1 MSDKVI
7 RIASQQGFS
16 DSWTTADPSNLNL
29 LDFTIPSGM
38 IVDLSKSYIAFN
50 TEVTHAAGG
59 NFATGLEPTNTMIKM
74 NGLNAA
80 DDAIEV
86 PNVALIRNAHINCDA
101 KGMIE
106 SIRRVDTLK
115 SSLWNLEHDA
125 EDRKDDMNAFTAPKG
140 VRGIGNQSSYFLDP
154 CTQSKDA
161 NDVDIVGAESRNIA
175 RDVKVPIKDIF
186 GIGEA
191 DDWNTS
197 KFGETRIHCETN
209 WKDVRAEKL
218 GGNEETCLSFDGTN
232 QWGKMSDQTL
242 VAAAA
247 TAEVITEITYDDWQL
262 KVPFFLGQR
271 CLISATTN
279 NADPN
284 PADVPVEIS
293 AISYNSGNRKVYI
306 TFSAAWFTEG
316 QGAGVTLSDILLKAD
331 NTYVPGVTVNKAEL
345 VLFTKSPMP
354 TADSYNYVTYTTEQ
368 DNGNAIDSFSR
379 GYVVEP
385 SAQNLFVALCR
396 SGKKLPTTQIVSYRY
411 AVDNEDQTGNR
422 SIAPASPLQYDR
434 LIRCLDAASPT
445 TEWRN
450 AQQRFLNLKPD
461 TAAAGGTVAPV
472 NPPGLTD
479 SMYDQFNTLICET
492 LMQTPE
498 PKYLDLQIESTGT
511 ADANDD
517 KKLEDIILYKQH
529 FKSI

>member
-1 MSDKVI
+1 MSDKII

-16 DSWTTADPSNLNL
+16 DTWDNTGAPTKLNL

-50 TEVTHAAGG
+50 TEISHDAGG

-74 NGLNAA
+74 NGLVDN
-80 DDAIEV
+80 DDATEV
-86 PNVALIRNAHINCDA
+86 PNVALIRNAHINCDG
-101 KGMIE
+101 KGLIE

-140 VRGIGNQSSYFLDP
+140 IRGVGNQTSFFLDA
-154 CTQSKDA
+154 TTRNVDA
-161 NDVDIVGAESRNIA
+161 NDVVIQDSTSRNIA

-197 KFGETRIHCETN
+197 KFGETRLHCETN
-209 WKDVRAEKL
+209 WKDVRAVKL
-218 GGNEETCLSFDGTN
+218 GGNEETCNSFDGTN
-232 QWGKMSDQTL
+232 KWGQMIDQAL
-242 VAAAA
+242 GAGAA
-247 TAEVITEITYDDWQL
+247 TSSAITEFEYDDYQQYF
-262 KVPFFLGQR
+262 PFFVGQR
-271 CLISATTN
+271 CLISATTD

-284 PADVPVEIS
+284 PADVAVEIS
-293 AISYNSGNRKVYI
+293 QLDYNEANKKMYI
-306 TFSAAWFTEG
+306 TFSTAWYTEG
-316 QGAGVTLSDILLKAD
+316 QAAAVNLSAILLKSD
-331 NTYVPGVTVNKAEL
+331 NTYTPKITVNKAEL
-345 VLFTKSPMP
+345 VLFTKPPMP
-354 TADSYNYVTYTTEQ
+354 TADEYNFVTYTTEQ
-368 DNGNAIDSFSR
+368 DNGNNIDSFSR
-379 GYVVEP
+379 GYVLEP
-385 SAQNLFVALCR
+385 SAQNIFVALCR
-396 SGKKLPTTQIVSYRY
+396 NGKKLPTTQIVSYRY
-411 AVDNEDQTGNR
+411 AIDNEDQTGNR
-422 SIAPASPLQYDR
+422 SIKPASPLQYDR

-450 AQQRFLNLKPD
+450 AQQRWLNLNPD
-461 TAAAGGTVAPV
+461 TTANGNTTPPV
-472 NPPGLTD
+472 NGLGG
-479 SMYDQFNTLICET
+479 MYDKENTLICET

-517 KKLEDIILYKQH
+517 KKLQEIILYKQH